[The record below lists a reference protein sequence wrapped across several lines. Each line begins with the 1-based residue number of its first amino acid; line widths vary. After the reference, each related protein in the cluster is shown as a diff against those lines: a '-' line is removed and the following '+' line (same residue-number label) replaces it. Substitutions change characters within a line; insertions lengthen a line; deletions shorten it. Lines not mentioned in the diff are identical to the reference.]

1 MQITK
6 LGHCCLVLETEGL
19 KIMTDPGA
27 FSIEHQE
34 AQEGLDII
42 LITHEHGDH
51 LHMESLKNVLEKNP
65 NAHVV
70 SNASVAA
77 ILHEQGIESTHIG
90 GGEHAEVKGIKIEG
104 HGHAHAEIFESF
116 GQVENTGYFVGE
128 KFYFPGDSFYNP
140 KKAIDI
146 LALPVAGPWMRIG
159 HAVKFLQETK
169 PRMAFGVHD
178 GILTPSFRGFP
189 VALFGKFCPDTQYF
203 SIADGASKEF

>member
-6 LGHCCLVLETEGL
+6 LGHCCLVLETDGL

-27 FSIEHQE
+27 FTIDAQE
-34 AQEGLDII
+34 AQEGIDIV

-51 LHMESLKNVLEKNP
+51 LHVESLKNILEKNP

-104 HGHAHAEIFESF
+104 HGHTHAEIFESF

-140 KKAIDI
+140 KRAIDI

-169 PRMAFGVHD
+169 PRTAFGVHD
-178 GILTPSFRGFP
+178 GITQPFFRGFP
-189 VALFGKFCPDTQYF
+189 KALFEKFCPETQYF
-203 SIADGASKEF
+203 TIPDGTSKEF